1 MSLSITSLQT
11 LAWTQLPC
19 AAQEIIMN
27 LNLYGLLSHYHLF
40 SLLKFPLDPILF
52 VMAKCYRTQLDRISR
67 WVAKSAFSDIFEVKK
82 KKKEKK
88 SYRPKRTRWLFKD
101 IDLKAEED
109 TLSEIL
115 FRFIGLFT

>member
-11 LAWTQLPC
+11 LAWTQLPF

-52 VMAKCYRTQLDRISR
+52 VMAKCYRILLDRISR
-67 WVAKSAFSDIFEVKK
+67 WVATRVLSDIFEVKK
-82 KKKEKK
+82 KKKT
-88 SYRPKRTRWLFKD
+88 YRLRRTR
-101 IDLKAEED
+101 
-109 TLSEIL
+109 
-115 FRFIGLFT
+115 